1 MAPSGSRSIKKGCQR
16 VLYWIPV
23 LFIAL
28 IVAWSYYAYVLQL
41 CIGKKPA
48 VWVVWGGG
56 VCVCGCVCVCV
67 CEGEMPLTGV
77 CVFGDGVGRHFCF
90 SCLWSRLNSFRG
102 GGGGC
107 LVVYAVCG
115 QWQSHDNN
123 SSTRNYQHIVT
134 RRWQVCMK
142 NTSWIFVW
150 TTKTELEV
158 FDLLLLWRGMF
169 RAGLDHSLSDSSTIT
184 LSALS

>member
-56 VCVCGCVCVCV
+56 VCVCVRGGNASDWCVCFWWWG
-67 CEGEMPLTGV
+67 GETFLFQLFV
-77 CVFGDGVGRHFCF
+77 VQAEFF
-90 SCLWSRLNSFRG
+90 SG
-102 GGGGC
+102 GGAQE
-107 LVVYAVCG
+107 AVLLFMQCVDSDSHMTTTVQPGIINILLQGSGNCAWKTQVEYLCG
-115 QWQSHDNN
+115 QQSQN
-123 SSTRNYQHIVT
+123 
-134 RRWQVCMK
+134 
-142 NTSWIFVW
+142 
-150 TTKTELEV
+150 
-158 FDLLLLWRGMF
+158 
-169 RAGLDHSLSDSSTIT
+169 
-184 LSALS
+184 